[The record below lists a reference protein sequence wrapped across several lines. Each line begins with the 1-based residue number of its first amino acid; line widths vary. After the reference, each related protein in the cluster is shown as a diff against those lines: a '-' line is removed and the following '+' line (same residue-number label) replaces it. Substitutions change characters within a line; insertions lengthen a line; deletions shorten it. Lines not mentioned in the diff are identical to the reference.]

1 MPLNDMSQSELAQDL
16 GIVQS
21 TLKPIGLND
30 FLQLPLPPQ
39 ENILAPWL
47 TTQGLAMIYAHRG
60 VGKTH
65 VALGIAYAVASGGE
79 FLRWYAPKPRGV
91 LYLDG
96 EMPANMLQE
105 RLKAIAASS
114 SKLTTAPF
122 QIVTPDLH
130 DCAMPD
136 LSTYQGQAAIEPWL
150 ENIEL
155 IIVDNI
161 ATLCRTGSE
170 NEAEAWKPV
179 QDWALRMRASKRA
192 VLFIHHAGKKGA
204 QRGSS
209 AKEDTL
215 NTVIHLARSNDYSA
229 EQGAAFEVHFEK
241 SRAIFG
247 KDVQPFKAKL
257 TPLKDKQIW
266 ETSDLDLDAV
276 SQVANLIKQGCGR
289 TEIAKKLERDKSTI
303 SHHVATAKKRGLLN
317 NIDELQSCAS

>member
-1 MPLNDMSQSELAQDL
+1 MTVNDMSQSELAHDL
-16 GIVQS
+16 GITQS
-21 TLKPIGLND
+21 VLKPISISD
-30 FLQLPLPPQ
+30 FLELQLPPQ

-65 VALGIAYAVASGGE
+65 AALGIAYTVASGGE
-79 FLRWYAPKPRGV
+79 FLRWHAPKPRGV

-105 RLKAIAASS
+105 RLKAIEASS
-114 SKLTTAPF
+114 TKQIIAPF
-122 QIVTPDLH
+122 QILTPDLH

-136 LSTYQGQAAIEPWL
+136 LSTHQGQAAIEPLL
-150 ENIEL
+150 ENIDV

-204 QRGSS
+204 QRASS

-215 NTVIHLARSNDYSA
+215 NTVIHLARPDDYSA
-229 EQGAAFEVHFEK
+229 EQGAVFEIHFEK
-241 SRAIFG
+241 SRGVFG
-247 KDVQPFKAKL
+247 KEVQPFKAKL
-257 TPLKDKQIW
+257 TQIDGKQVW
-266 ETSDLDLDAV
+266 ETSDLGSSTVL
-276 SQVANLIKQGCGR
+276 QVADLIKQGYR
-289 TEIAKKLERDKSTI
+289 QKEIAEELGLHKSRV
-303 SHHVATAKKRGLLN
+303 SHYAKEVKNGGLLDKD
-317 NIDELQSCAS
+317 DELRSCAY